1 MPGRVAAMR
10 TSIRYYTSSPVWYA
24 ALTVGVIAGIV
35 AVVVLA
41 LC

>member
-1 MPGRVAAMR
+1 MK
-10 TSIRYYTSSPVWYA
+10 TSIRHYASSPLWYA
-24 ALTVGVIAGIV
+24 ALTVGVIVGIV